1 MLRYFIYFNFF
12 LTINH
17 QLIMKILGY
26 FSIVLILL
34 FGLNS
39 VYAQQTS
46 GIVKYKGV
54 INEEFRNNSLEEF
67 KKKKDVSPAIR
78 KQVVAMFLDV
88 EEDNYE
94 LHFKGQE
101 SYLHY
106 IEKLKNENDGPSFG
120 SKAGIYDFYVNLD
133 DKKIVEKTSMTGL
146 LNYEAISWEVKNESK
161 EIGDYKCFKA
171 EGIEKKYLR
180 DGKIEEEPVVAWF
193 APEIPLQFGPHNY
206 NGLPGLI
213 LRIDKKE
220 FSIIATEI
228 MLNPEEK
235 IKIDPVK
242 DDAKIRSRKE
252 AYQMVTE
259 YYNDTYGN

>member
-1 MLRYFIYFNFF
+1 MNIS
-12 LTINH
+12 
-17 QLIMKILGY
+17 GY
-26 FSIVLILL
+26 LSIVLILL

-54 INEEFRNNSLEEF
+54 INEDFRNKFLEEF
-67 KKKKDVSPAIR
+67 KKKKDVAPEIR
-78 KQVVAMFLDV
+78 KGVVEMYLNA

-94 LHFKGQE
+94 LHFKGKE

-106 IEKLKNENDGPSFG
+106 VKHLENENRNTVKIG
-120 SKAGIYDFYVNLD
+120 SKAGTSDFYVNLD
-133 DKKIVEKTSMTGL
+133 DKKIIKKTSMTGL
-146 LNYEAISWEVKNESK
+146 LNYEAISWEVKNETK

-193 APEIPLQFGPHNY
+193 APEIPFQFGPHNY

-213 LRIDKKE
+213 LKIDKEE

-228 MLNPEEK
+228 NLNPEEK

-252 AYQMVTE
+252 AYQMATE

>member
-1 MLRYFIYFNFF
+1 
-12 LTINH
+12 
-17 QLIMKILGY
+17 KI
-26 FSIVLILL
+26 I
-34 FGLNS
+34 
-39 VYAQQTS
+39 
-46 GIVKYKGV
+46 K
-54 INEEFRNNSLEEF
+54 
-67 KKKKDVSPAIR
+67 
-78 KQVVAMFLDV
+78 
-88 EEDNYE
+88 
-94 LHFKGQE
+94 
-101 SYLHY
+101 
-106 IEKLKNENDGPSFG
+106 
-120 SKAGIYDFYVNLD
+120 
-133 DKKIVEKTSMTGL
+133 KTSMMGL
-146 LNYEAISWEVKNESK
+146 LNYEEISWEVKNESK

-252 AYQMVTE
+252 AYQMATE